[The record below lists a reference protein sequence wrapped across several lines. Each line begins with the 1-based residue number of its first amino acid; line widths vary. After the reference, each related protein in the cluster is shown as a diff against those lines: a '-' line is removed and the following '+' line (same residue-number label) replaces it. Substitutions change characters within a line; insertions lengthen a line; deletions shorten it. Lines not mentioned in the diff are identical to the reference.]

1 MRVLFCDDEPRILEG
16 LENLLFDAPED
27 WEFEFAVGGECAIR
41 RLGESSFDVV
51 VTDMCMPNV
60 DGLAV
65 LAAAQS
71 IAPGTVRVVLSGH
84 TSEEAAR
91 EAMARVHEFVSKPCR
106 PEELMRVLAR
116 CDELRRNA
124 SEHAL
129 ARAVGNVGAL
139 PSRPE
144 THARVVGMLE
154 NGDGLNDVAEVIAG
168 EMAIA
173 TKLLHVANTSFYARG
188 RPVASVQEA
197 VRRLGSKTVLA
208 LVLAVETYEKFDVP
222 DWLNLEDMHTHSQ
235 EVGMLAARLV
245 PKNLEASALL
255 AGLLHDVGVL
265 LMAAYFPEQ
274 AERAHSDGNAN
285 PSQAE
290 HAALGFGHGALGAHL
305 LRLWNIGDDIA
316 LAVEHHHHPFAER
329 SELGRALFAADGAV
343 HDVTDDSK
351 LSDEDQA
358 SIARAREIILAEAV

>member
-1 MRVLFCDDEPRILEG
+1 MRVLFCDDEPRILEA
-16 LENLLFDAPED
+16 LENLLFDAPDD

-41 RLGESSFDVV
+41 HLGESFFDVL
-51 VTDMCMPNV
+51 VTDMCMPTV

-65 LAAAQS
+65 LAAAQDL
-71 IAPGTVRVVLSGH
+71 APGTVRVVLSGH
-84 TSEEAAR
+84 TTEDAAR
-91 EAMARVHEFVSKPCR
+91 EAMARVHEFLSKPCK
-106 PEELMRVLAR
+106 PDELMRVLSR

-124 SEHAL
+124 SEQAL
-129 ARAVGNVGAL
+129 AKAVGNVGAL

-144 THARVVGMLE
+144 THARVVAMLDK
-154 NGDGLNDVAEVIAG
+154 GDGLDDVATVIAG

-188 RPVASVQEA
+188 RAVSSVQEA

-208 LVLAVETYEKFDVP
+208 LVLAVETYERFEVP
-222 DWLNLEDMHTHSQ
+222 IWLNLENMHAHSQ
-235 EVGMLAARLV
+235 EVGMLAAQLV
-245 PKNLEASALL
+245 PRELQPAALL

-274 AERAHSDGNAN
+274 AERAHSEGLAN
-285 PSQAE
+285 SHLE
-290 HAALGFGHGALGAHL
+290 HASLGFGHGALGGHL

-316 LAVEHHHHPFAER
+316 LAVEQHHHPFAER
-329 SELGRALFAADGAV
+329 SELGRAIFAADRAV
-343 HDVTDDSK
+343 HNETDDSD

-358 SIARAREIILAEAV
+358 VIARAREVLLAGAV